1 MRRLLAV
8 TAHPNDESMSTG
20 GLILRHTRAGIE
32 THVICATQGELGR
45 KKTQPDP
52 ELDLATIRANE
63 LEAAA
68 EALALSGVELW
79 DYPDGGLSAVN
90 HVELTQRI
98 WEEMKR
104 LRPAAVVSWGPDGGY
119 GHPDR
124 IAIGACTD
132 TAVAGMPEG
141 ERPGLYHVA
150 LDEDLAAFHRMMGRL
165 SEGDGTDL
173 PMVVADRVDLVMDLS
188 PEEVMMKLR
197 AIDCH
202 PSQLEEWRV
211 EIRNHPDHLM
221 RAYGHEP
228 YVAVASKAPA
238 LTAAGLLGEFA

>member
-8 TAHPNDESMSTG
+8 TAHPNDESMATG

-32 THVICATQGELGR
+32 THVICATQGEKGWRAGAPDVQDDLGN
-45 KKTQPDP
+45 
-52 ELDLATIRANE
+52 IRAAE

-68 EALALSGVELW
+68 TALALSGVELW
-79 DYPDGGLSAVN
+79 DYPDGGLGDVDQ
-90 HVELTQRI
+90 VELTQRI
-98 WEEMKR
+98 WSEMKR
-104 LRPAAVVSWGPDGGY
+104 LHPAAVVSWGPDGGY

-150 LDEDLAAFHRMMGRL
+150 LDEPLAAFHRLMARL
-165 SEGDGTDL
+165 TEGDGKEL
-173 PMVVADRVDLVMDLS
+173 PVVVADRVDVVMELS

-202 PSQLEEWRV
+202 PSQLDEWRV

-228 YVAVASKAPA
+228 YVAISSKVPA
-238 LTAAGLLGEFA
+238 LTSAGLLGEFA